1 MNLIV
6 KQESLGSQGEISEEL
21 VNTAAEC
28 VGDDADFIIHTVP
41 LKFEVKMLFSLYCL
55 CSTLLNFF
63 SCYAMFI
70 TKNVDN
76 LNLLTKVNLILVLML
91 MMLG

>member
-6 KQESLGSQGEISEEL
+6 KQESLGSRGEISEEL

-41 LKFEVKMLFSLYCL
+41 LKFEVKMLFSLYIVFVRHCLISFLAML
-55 CSTLLNFF
+55 CSLQRMLIILICLL
-63 SCYAMFI
+63 
-70 TKNVDN
+70 K
-76 LNLLTKVNLILVLML
+76 
-91 MMLG
+91 